1 MRLMRT
7 RIRLGF
13 LRQAGKLAWP
23 YWRSD
28 EKWGAVALLA
38 AVVALNLIG
47 VWINVRLNL
56 WNKDFYDALQEY
68 DWGNFWYQLA
78 LFCFIATAWIAVA
91 VYQQYLRQILHIRWR
106 RWMTE
111 RSLEGWLSHQAYYRI
126 QIDQSTTDNP
136 DQRIADDLD
145 SFTSLSL
152 SLSLGLLNSAVTLV
166 SFMFILW
173 TLSGPLVIPLG
184 GDASLT
190 IPGYLVF
197 AAILYAVAGTWLTQ
211 KIGHPLVQLMF
222 NQQRFEADFRFSMV
236 RLRENAE
243 SVAFYAGEEQELGV
257 FGRRFGR
264 VVDNFWGIIRRR
276 KRLTWF
282 TAGYEQVALIFPFLV
297 ASPQYFA
304 KKIQLGGLMQ
314 VISAFGHVQNALSFI
329 INSYTSIAEY
339 EAVVARLTGFQG
351 RLGTIADGQQGPQPI
366 AIDRGG
372 AGVEIGALDLD
383 LPDGVPLQRGVG
395 LAADAGAPVLITGP
409 TGSGKSTLL
418 RAIAGLWPFGRGR
431 IRLAEG
437 TVLFLPQR
445 PYLPLGT
452 LADALVYPG
461 RGPRPDRDAMV
472 AALNAVGLPHLA
484 DDLGEDGNW
493 AQRLSG
499 GEQQRLG
506 FARVLLLRPAIV
518 FLDEATSAVDE
529 ASESALYRLL
539 REAEWH
545 PTIVSVGHHGALK
558 RFHDSVVDLG
568 AGRMPAGSLPEGKVP
583 EVVAK

>member
-1 MRLMRT
+1 MRSMTTQMR
-7 RIRLGF
+7 IGF
-13 LRQAGKLAWP
+13 LREAWKLAWP
-23 YWRSD
+23 YWRS
-28 EKWGAVALLA
+28 EERWSAFALLA
-38 AVVALNLIG
+38 AVIALNLIA

-68 DWGNFWYQLA
+68 DWKNFWYQLG
-78 LFCFIATAWIAVA
+78 LFCFIAAAWIVVA
-91 VYQQYLRQILHIRWR
+91 VYQLYLRQILHIRWR

-111 RSLEGWLSHQAYYRI
+111 RSLEGWLGHQAYYRI
-126 QIDQSTTDNP
+126 QLDQSTTDNP

-145 SFTSLSL
+145 SYTSLSL
-152 SLSLGLLNSAVTLV
+152 SLSLGLMNSVVTLA

-173 TLSGPLVIPLG
+173 TLSGPLVVPLW
-184 GDASLT
+184 GDASVT

-197 AAILYAVAGTWLTQ
+197 AAIFYALVGTWLTQ

-243 SVAFYAGEEQELGV
+243 SVAFYGGEAHELGV
-257 FGRRFGR
+257 FGRRFRR
-264 VVDNFWGIIRRR
+264 VVENFWGIIRRR

-282 TAGYEQVALIFPFLV
+282 TSGYEQVALIFPFLV

-329 INSYTSIAEY
+329 ITSYTSIAEY
-339 EAVVARLTGFQG
+339 EAVVARLAGFQG
-351 RLGTIADGQQGPQPI
+351 RIAAIAVDQQGPQPI
-366 AIDRGG
+366 AIDRAG
-372 AGVEIGALDLD
+372 AGVEVGALDLD
-383 LPDGVPLQRGVG
+383 LPDGAALQRGVG
-395 LAADAGAPVLITGP
+395 LTATSGTPVLITGP

-431 IRLAEG
+431 IRVAEG
-437 TVLFLPQR
+437 SVLFLPQR

-452 LADALVYPG
+452 LIDALVYPG
-461 RGPRPDRDAMV
+461 RGAHPSHDEMV
-472 AALNAVGLPHLA
+472 AALRAVGLAHLI
-484 DDLGEDGNW
+484 DRLGDDGNW

-506 FARVLLLRPAIV
+506 FARVLLLRPQIV

-529 ASESALYRLL
+529 ASETVLYRLL
-539 REAEWH
+539 READWH

-558 RFHDSVVDLG
+558 RFHETIVDLG
-568 AGRMPAGSLPEGKVP
+568 AGRVSAAA
-583 EVVAK
+583 AK